1 MNRPTALIAGFG
13 RVVSQQSPWRRW
25 LGGALLVGAAVLS
38 ATPLRA
44 APRIVEMTPE
54 QLTAEAR
61 LQFPQRRCAGGIAC
75 LTLSEP
81 KVQIQQGQP
90 RLFLSAR
97 ASPALGAQQFD
108 SGLIEVGAMPEYR
121 TDEGAFFLKD
131 SAVTR
136 FEFPGLDPQAAATIA
151 SLIKPLITETLATTP
166 LWALDETDPQQAM
179 LRLVLQKVEVV
190 EGRLR
195 LTIGR

>member
-1 MNRPTALIAGFG
+1 MSLSVRLGT
-13 RVVSQQSPWRRW
+13 RWR
-25 LGGALLVGAAVLS
+25 LLVGALLASAAALS
-38 ATPLRA
+38 ASAGWA
-44 APRIVEMTPE
+44 APRIIEMTPE
-54 QLTAEAR
+54 QLTHEAR

-81 KVQIQQGQP
+81 RVQIQQGQA
-90 RLFLSAR
+90 RLFMSAR
-97 ASPALGAQQFD
+97 AEPALGGQQFE

-121 TDEGAFFLKD
+121 SEEGAFFLKD

-136 FEFPGLDPQAAATIA
+136 FEFPGLAPEAAATIA

-179 LRLVLQKVEVV
+179 LRIVLQKVEVID
-190 EGRLR
+190 GRLR